1 MQGALG
7 SNNIRLSSSRRALEM
22 TAHVGGSLAVAG
34 AAEARESAAVREV
47 CE

>member
-34 AAEARESAAVREV
+34 AEARESAAVREV